1 MACAWRNAV
10 PDSNIPSHKTEE
22 ELAALR
28 AADPAAFDDDV
39 PDVIEADDAAEAER
53 AAAEKAEAEKA
64 EAERAEAEAK
74 KPDMIPKG
82 RLNEVLA
89 ERDRERERAEQL
101 AAELEA
107 LKKGPPV
114 DYAAEVAALDASW
127 NNDEFDGTHAE
138 YMAKRD
144 GLIVARAEQDAIQRY
159 EQTIAER
166 EAQKAAEQWATAAN
180 AFVEA
185 HPEYRDASAKG
196 ELEAALHGVFAKF
209 PDGSDA
215 DKLDRAH
222 KIVLAMNGKA
232 ESETPVSGRD
242 KADAQAAARASA
254 QPPAISGGVSSAGG
268 PIGNVDFSNMK
279 PGQFSKLSKD
289 QQAAALGGADAL

>member
-1 MACAWRNAV
+1 M
-10 PDSNIPSHKTEE
+10 PDNIPSHKTEE

-39 PDVIEADDAAEAER
+39 PDDIEADEAAEAER
-53 AAAEKAEAEKA
+53 LAAEKAEAET
-64 EAERAEAEAK
+64 K

-89 ERDRERERAEQL
+89 ERDRERERAEAL

-114 DYAAEVAALDASW
+114 DYAAEVKALDEAW
-127 NNDEFDGTHAE
+127 NNDEFDGSHEE
-138 YMAKRD
+138 YIAKRD

-159 EQTIAER
+159 EQTQAER
-166 EAQKAAEQWATAAN
+166 QAQKAAEQWATTAN

-185 HPEYRDASAKG
+185 HPEYRDPAAKG

-209 PDGSDA
+209 PDASDA

-222 KIVLAMNGKA
+222 KIVLAMNGRA
-232 ESETPVSGRD
+232 EEAPKGPNADRN
-242 KADAQAAARASA
+242 KADAQLAAKASA
-254 QPPAISGGVSSAGG
+254 QPPSINGGVSSAGG

-279 PGQFSKLSKD
+279 PGTFSKLSKD

>member
-1 MACAWRNAV
+1 M
-10 PDSNIPSHKTEE
+10 PDNIPSHKTEE

-28 AADPAAFDDDV
+28 AADPAAFDDDA
-39 PDVIEADDAAEAER
+39 PDDIEADEAAEAER
-53 AAAEKAEAEKA
+53 LAAEKAE
-64 EAERAEAEAK
+64 EAK

-89 ERDRERERAEQL
+89 ERDRERERAEAL

-114 DYAAEVAALDASW
+114 DYAAEVKALDEAW
-127 NNDEFDGTHAE
+127 NNDEFDGSHEE
-138 YMAKRD
+138 YIAKRD

-159 EQTIAER
+159 EQTQAER
-166 EAQKAAEQWATAAN
+166 QAQKAAEQWATVAN

-185 HPEYRDASAKG
+185 HPEYRDAAAKG

-209 PDGSDA
+209 PDASDA

-222 KIVLAMNGKA
+222 KIVLAMNGRA
-232 ESETPVSGRD
+232 EEAPKGPNADRN
-242 KADAQAAARASA
+242 KADAQLAARASA
-254 QPPAISGGVSSAGG
+254 QPPAINGGVSSAGG

-279 PGQFSKLSKD
+279 PGTFSKLSKD

>member
-1 MACAWRNAV
+1 MACDRRNAV
-10 PDSNIPSHKTEE
+10 PDSNIQSHKTDED
-22 ELAALR
+22 LAALR

-39 PDVIEADDAAEAER
+39 PDDIEADEAAEAER
-53 AAAEKAEAEKA
+53 LAAEKA

-114 DYAAEVAALDASW
+114 DYAAEVNALDASW
-127 NNDEFDGTHAE
+127 NNDEFDGTHAD

-159 EQTIAER
+159 EQTLAER

-180 AFVEA
+180 AFVES
-185 HPEYRDASAKG
+185 HPEYRDAAAKT

-209 PDGSDA
+209 PDASDA

-232 ESETPVSGRD
+232 EAETPAANRN

-254 QPPAISGGVSSAGG
+254 QPPAINGGVSSAGG
-268 PIGNVDFSNMK
+268 PISNVDFANMK

>member
-1 MACAWRNAV
+1 M
-10 PDSNIPSHKTEE
+10 PDNIPNHKTEE

-39 PDVIEADDAAEAER
+39 PDVIEADEAAEAER
-53 AAAEKAEAEKA
+53 LAAEKADAEK
-64 EAERAEAEAK
+64 AEAEAK

-101 AAELEA
+101 AAELDA

-114 DYAAEVAALDASW
+114 DYAAEVKALDDAW
-127 NNDEFDGTHAE
+127 NSDEFDGSHE
-138 YMAKRD
+138 DYMAKRD

-159 EQTIAER
+159 EQTLTER
-166 EAQKAAEQWATAAN
+166 EAQKAAAQWATVAN
-180 AFVEA
+180 AFVES
-185 HPEYRDASAKG
+185 HPEYRDAAAKM

-209 PDGSDA
+209 PDASDA
-215 DKLDRAH
+215 DKLVRAH
-222 KIVLAMNGKA
+222 KIVLAMNGK
-232 ESETPVSGRD
+232 SEEAPKAPNADRN
-242 KADAQAAARASA
+242 KADAQLAAKASA
-254 QPPAISGGVSSAGG
+254 QPPAINGGVSSAGG
-268 PIGNVDFSNMK
+268 PIANVDFANMK
-279 PGQFSKLSKD
+279 PGTFSKLTKD

>member
-1 MACAWRNAV
+1 M
-10 PDSNIPSHKTEE
+10 PDNIPNHKTEE

-39 PDVIEADDAAEAER
+39 PDVIEADKAAEAER
-53 AAAEKAEAEKA
+53 LAAEKADAEK
-64 EAERAEAEAK
+64 AEAEAK

-101 AAELEA
+101 AAELDA

-127 NNDEFDGTHAE
+127 NDDQFDGTHAE

-159 EQTIAER
+159 EQTLAER
-166 EAQKAAEQWATAAN
+166 EVQKAAEQWATVAN

-209 PDGSDA
+209 PDASDA
-215 DKLDRAH
+215 DKLVRAH
-222 KIVLAMNGKA
+222 KIVLAMNGK
-232 ESETPVSGRD
+232 SEEAPKAPNADRN
-242 KADAQAAARASA
+242 KADAQLAAKASA
-254 QPPAISGGVSSAGG
+254 QPPAINGGVSSAGG
-268 PIGNVDFSNMK
+268 PIANVDFANMK
-279 PGQFSKLSKD
+279 PGTFSKLTKD

>member
-1 MACAWRNAV
+1 MSCARRNAV

-39 PDVIEADDAAEAER
+39 PDDGDDAAEAER
-53 AAAEKAEAEKA
+53 AAAEKA

-114 DYAAEVAALDASW
+114 DYAAEVSALDAAW
-127 NNDEFDGTHAE
+127 NNDEFDGTHEE

-159 EQTIAER
+159 QQTLAER

-209 PDGSDA
+209 PDASDA
-215 DKLDRAH
+215 DKLERAH
-222 KIVLAMNGKA
+222 KIVLAMNGKDA
-232 ESETPVSGRD
+232 EKPPANDRD

-268 PIGNVDFSNMK
+268 PIGNVDFANMK

>member
-1 MACAWRNAV
+1 MACDWRNAV
-10 PDSNIPSHKTEE
+10 PDSNIPSHKTDE

-28 AADPAAFDDDV
+28 AAHPAAFDDDV
-39 PDVIEADDAAEAER
+39 PNDIEADKAAEAER
-53 AAAEKAEAEKA
+53 LAAEKSDAEKA

-127 NNDEFDGTHAE
+127 NDDEFDGTHEE

-159 EQTIAER
+159 EQTLAER

-185 HPEYRDASAKG
+185 HPEYRDAAAKT

-209 PDGSDA
+209 PDASDA
-215 DKLDRAH
+215 DKLERAH
-222 KIVLAMNGKA
+222 KIVLAMNGKV
-232 ESETPVSGRD
+232 ESATPVSGRD

-268 PIGNVDFSNMK
+268 PLANVDFANMK
-279 PGQFSKLSKD
+279 PGQFSKLSRD
-289 QQAAALGGADAL
+289 QQAAALGGVDAL

>member
-1 MACAWRNAV
+1 M
-10 PDSNIPSHKTEE
+10 PDNIPSHKTEE

-39 PDVIEADDAAEAER
+39 PDDIEADEAAEAER
-53 AAAEKAEAEKA
+53 LAAEKAEAEKT

-89 ERDRERERAEQL
+89 ERDRERERAEAL

-107 LKKGPPV
+107 MRRGPPV
-114 DYAAEVAALDASW
+114 DYGAEIKALDEAW
-127 NNDEFDGTHAE
+127 NDDAFDGSHDE
-138 YMAKRD
+138 YLSKRD
-144 GLIVARAEQDAIQRY
+144 GLIAARAEQAAIERY
-159 EQTIAER
+159 EQQQAE
-166 EAQKAAEQWATAAN
+166 KAAQQAAQAWANAAN

-185 HPEYRDASAKG
+185 HPEYLDATAKVD
-196 ELEAALHGVFAKF
+196 LEAALHGVFAKF
-209 PDGSDA
+209 PDASDA
-215 DKLDRAH
+215 DKLERAH

-232 ESETPVSGRD
+232 EEAPKGPNADRN
-242 KADAQAAARASA
+242 KADAQLAARASA
-254 QPPAISGGVSSAGG
+254 QPPAINGGVSSAGG
-268 PIGNVDFSNMK
+268 PIGNVDFANMK
-279 PGQFSKLSKD
+279 PGTFSKLSKD

>member
-1 MACAWRNAV
+1 M
-10 PDSNIPSHKTEE
+10 PDNIPSHKTEE

-39 PDVIEADDAAEAER
+39 PDDIGADEAAEAER
-53 AAAEKAEAEKA
+53 LAAEKADAEKA
-64 EAERAEAEAK
+64 DAEAK

-114 DYAAEVAALDASW
+114 DYAAEVKALDAAW
-127 NNDEFDGTHAE
+127 NGDDFDGTHAE
-138 YMAKRD
+138 YMEKRD
-144 GLIVARAEQDAIQRY
+144 ALIVARAEQDAIQRY
-159 EQTIAER
+159 EQTLAER

-180 AFVEA
+180 SFVEA
-185 HPEYRDASAKG
+185 HPEYRDAAAKG

-209 PDGSDA
+209 PDASDA
-215 DKLDRAH
+215 DKLERAH
-222 KIVLAMNGKA
+222 KIVLAMNGK
-232 ESETPVSGRD
+232 SEEAPKAPNADRN
-242 KADAQAAARASA
+242 KADAQLAAKASA
-254 QPPAISGGVSSAGG
+254 QPPAINGGVSSAGG
-268 PIGNVDFSNMK
+268 PIGNVDFAKMK
-279 PGQFSKLSKD
+279 PGTFSKLSKD

>member
-1 MACAWRNAV
+1 V
-10 PDSNIPSHKTEE
+10 PDSNILSHKTDED
-22 ELAALR
+22 LAALR

-39 PDVIEADDAAEAER
+39 PDGNDADDAAEAER
-53 AAAEKAEAEKA
+53 LAAEKADAEKV

-114 DYAAEVAALDASW
+114 DYAAEVNALDASW
-127 NNDEFDGTHAE
+127 NNDEFDGTHAD

-159 EQTIAER
+159 EQTLAER

-180 AFVEA
+180 AFVES
-185 HPEYRDASAKG
+185 HPEYRDAAAKT

-209 PDGSDA
+209 PDASDA

-232 ESETPVSGRD
+232 EAETPAANRN

-254 QPPAISGGVSSAGG
+254 QPPAINGGVSSAGG
-268 PIGNVDFSNMK
+268 PIGNVDFANMK

>member
-1 MACAWRNAV
+1 M
-10 PDSNIPSHKTEE
+10 PDNIPSHKTEE

-39 PDVIEADDAAEAER
+39 PDDIESDEAAEAER
-53 AAAEKAEAEKA
+53 LAAEK
-64 EAERAEAEAK
+64 AEAEAK

-89 ERDRERERAEQL
+89 ERDRERERAEAL

-107 LKKGPPV
+107 LRRGPPV
-114 DYAAEVAALDASW
+114 DYAAEVKALDEAW
-127 NNDEFDGTHAE
+127 NNDEFDGSHEE
-138 YMAKRD
+138 YIAKRD

-159 EQTIAER
+159 EQTQAER
-166 EAQKAAEQWATAAN
+166 QAQKAAEQWATTAN

-185 HPEYRDASAKG
+185 HPEYRDAAAKG

-209 PDGSDA
+209 PDASDA
-215 DKLDRAH
+215 DKLERAH

-232 ESETPVSGRD
+232 EEAPKGPNAERN
-242 KADAQAAARASA
+242 KADAQLSARASA
-254 QPPAISGGVSSAGG
+254 QPPAINGGVSSAGG
-268 PIGNVDFSNMK
+268 PIGNVDFANMK
-279 PGQFSKLSKD
+279 PGTFSKLSKD

>member
-1 MACAWRNAV
+1 MACDWRNAV

-28 AADPAAFDDDV
+28 AAHPAAFDDDV
-39 PDVIEADDAAEAER
+39 PNDIEADKDAEAER
-53 AAAEKAEAEKA
+53 LAAEKAEAEKA

-127 NNDEFDGTHAE
+127 NDDQFDGTHAE

-159 EQTIAER
+159 EQTLAER
-166 EAQKAAEQWATAAN
+166 EAQKAAEQWATVAN

-185 HPEYRDASAKG
+185 HPEYRDASAKV

-209 PDGSDA
+209 PDASDA
-215 DKLDRAH
+215 DKLERAH

-232 ESETPVSGRD
+232 AEKSPTNDRD

-268 PIGNVDFSNMK
+268 PAGNIDMQNLK

-289 QQAAALGGADAL
+289 QQEALLGGPGAL

>member
-1 MACAWRNAV
+1 M
-10 PDSNIPSHKTEE
+10 PDNIPNHKTEE

-39 PDVIEADDAAEAER
+39 PDVIEADKAAEAER
-53 AAAEKAEAEKA
+53 LAAEKADAEK
-64 EAERAEAEAK
+64 AEAEAK

-101 AAELEA
+101 AAELDA

-114 DYAAEVAALDASW
+114 DYAAEVKALDDAW
-127 NNDEFDGTHAE
+127 NSDEFDGSHE
-138 YMAKRD
+138 DYMAKRD

-159 EQTIAER
+159 EQTQAER
-166 EAQKAAEQWATAAN
+166 QAQKAAEQWATVAN
-180 AFVEA
+180 AFVES
-185 HPEYRDASAKG
+185 HPEYRDAAAKV

-209 PDGSDA
+209 PDASDA

-222 KIVLAMNGKA
+222 KIVLAMNGK
-232 ESETPVSGRD
+232 SEEAPKAPNADRN
-242 KADAQAAARASA
+242 KADAQLAAKASA
-254 QPPAISGGVSSAGG
+254 QPPAINGGVSSAGG
-268 PIGNVDFSNMK
+268 PIANVDFANMK
-279 PGQFSKLSKD
+279 PGTFSKLTKD

>member
-1 MACAWRNAV
+1 M
-10 PDSNIPSHKTEE
+10 PDNTPSHKTDE

-39 PDVIEADDAAEAER
+39 PDDIEADKAAEAER
-53 AAAEKAEAEKA
+53 LAAEKADAEKA
-64 EAERAEAEAK
+64 DAEAK

-114 DYAAEVAALDASW
+114 DYAAEVKALDDAW
-127 NNDEFDGTHAE
+127 NSDEFDGSHEE
-138 YMAKRD
+138 YIAKRD

-159 EQTIAER
+159 EQTQAER
-166 EAQKAAEQWATAAN
+166 QAQKAAEQWATVAN
-180 AFVEA
+180 AFVES
-185 HPEYRDASAKG
+185 HPEYRDAAAKM

-209 PDGSDA
+209 PDASDA

-222 KIVLAMNGKA
+222 KIVLAMNGK
-232 ESETPVSGRD
+232 SEEAPKAPNADRN
-242 KADAQAAARASA
+242 KADAQLAAKASA
-254 QPPAISGGVSSAGG
+254 QPPAINGGVSSAGG
-268 PIGNVDFSNMK
+268 PIGNVDFANMK
-279 PGQFSKLSKD
+279 PGTFSKLSKD

>member
-1 MACAWRNAV
+1 M
-10 PDSNIPSHKTEE
+10 PDNTPSHKTDE

-39 PDVIEADDAAEAER
+39 PNDIEADKAAEAER
-53 AAAEKAEAEKA
+53 LAAEKAEAEKA

-74 KPDMIPKG
+74 KPDMIPKA

-101 AAELEA
+101 AAELES
-107 LKKGPPV
+107 LKKGPAV
-114 DYAAEVAALDASW
+114 DYDAEVKSLDAAW
-127 NNDEFDGTHAE
+127 NGDDFDGTHAE
-138 YMAKRD
+138 YMEKRD
-144 GLIVARAEQDAIQRY
+144 ALIVARAEQDAIQRY
-159 EQTIAER
+159 EQTLAER
-166 EAQKAAEQWATAAN
+166 EAQKAAEQWATVAN

-185 HPEYRDASAKG
+185 HPEYRDASAKV

-209 PDGSDA
+209 PDASDA

-222 KIVLAMNGKA
+222 KIVLAMNGKV
-232 ESETPVSGRD
+232 ESAAPVSGRD

-268 PIGNVDFSNMK
+268 PAGNIDMQKLK

-289 QQAAALGGADAL
+289 QQEALLGGPGAL

>member
-1 MACAWRNAV
+1 M
-10 PDSNIPSHKTEE
+10 PDNIPNHKTEE

-28 AADPAAFDDDV
+28 AADPAAFDDDA
-39 PDVIEADDAAEAER
+39 PDDIEAEEAAEAER
-53 AAAEKAEAEKA
+53 LAAEKADAEK
-64 EAERAEAEAK
+64 AEAEAK

-101 AAELEA
+101 AAELDA

-114 DYAAEVAALDASW
+114 DYAAEVKALDDAW
-127 NNDEFDGTHAE
+127 NSDEFDGSHE
-138 YMAKRD
+138 DYMAKRD

-159 EQTIAER
+159 EQTLAER
-166 EAQKAAEQWATAAN
+166 EAQKAAAQWATAAN
-180 AFVEA
+180 AFVES
-185 HPEYRDASAKG
+185 HPEYRDAAAKM

-209 PDGSDA
+209 PDASDA

-232 ESETPVSGRD
+232 EEAPKGPNADRN
-242 KADAQAAARASA
+242 KADAQLAAKASA
-254 QPPAISGGVSSAGG
+254 QPPAINGGVSSAGG
-268 PIGNVDFSNMK
+268 PIGNVDFANMK
-279 PGQFSKLSKD
+279 PGTFSKLSKD

>member
-1 MACAWRNAV
+1 M
-10 PDSNIPSHKTEE
+10 PDNIPNHKTEE

-39 PDVIEADDAAEAER
+39 PDDIEADKAAEAER
-53 AAAEKAEAEKA
+53 LAAEKADAEK
-64 EAERAEAEAK
+64 AEAEAK

-101 AAELEA
+101 AAELDA

-114 DYAAEVAALDASW
+114 DYAAEVKALDDAW
-127 NNDEFDGTHAE
+127 NSDEFDGSHE
-138 YMAKRD
+138 DYMAKRD

-159 EQTIAER
+159 EQTLTER
-166 EAQKAAEQWATAAN
+166 EAQKAAEQWATVAN
-180 AFVEA
+180 AFVES
-185 HPEYRDASAKG
+185 HPEYRDAAAKM

-209 PDGSDA
+209 PDASDA

-222 KIVLAMNGKA
+222 KIVLAMNGK
-232 ESETPVSGRD
+232 SEEAPKAPNADRN
-242 KADAQAAARASA
+242 KADAQLAAKASA
-254 QPPAISGGVSSAGG
+254 QPPAINGGVSSAGG
-268 PIGNVDFSNMK
+268 PIANVDFANMK
-279 PGQFSKLSKD
+279 PGTFSKLSKD

>member
-1 MACAWRNAV
+1 M
-10 PDSNIPSHKTEE
+10 PDNIPNHKTEE

-39 PDVIEADDAAEAER
+39 PDVIEADEAAEAER
-53 AAAEKAEAEKA
+53 LAAEKADAEK
-64 EAERAEAEAK
+64 AEAEAK

-101 AAELEA
+101 AAELDA

-114 DYAAEVAALDASW
+114 DYAAEVKALDDAW
-127 NNDEFDGTHAE
+127 NSDEFDGSHE
-138 YMAKRD
+138 DYMAKRD

-159 EQTIAER
+159 EQTLTER
-166 EAQKAAEQWATAAN
+166 EAQKAAAQWATVAN
-180 AFVEA
+180 AFVES
-185 HPEYRDASAKG
+185 HPEYRDAAAKM

-209 PDGSDA
+209 PDASDA
-215 DKLDRAH
+215 DKLVRAH
-222 KIVLAMNGKA
+222 KIVLAMNGK
-232 ESETPVSGRD
+232 SEEAPKAPNADRN
-242 KADAQAAARASA
+242 KADAQLAAKASA
-254 QPPAISGGVSSAGG
+254 QPPAINGGVSSAGG
-268 PIGNVDFSNMK
+268 PIGNVDFANMK
-279 PGQFSKLSKD
+279 PGTFSKLSKD